1 MYQHHHYFQQLHQPR
16 LMRQPRMHRRRRR
29 RNIYYYLCR
38 LCHQRNL
45 LRVNM
50 NQRYLLHLNQY
61 FQNHRQSR
69 PLRRYVENLLL
80 RLDRRP
86 LRY

>member
-1 MYQHHHYFQQLHQPR
+1 
-16 LMRQPRMHRRRRR
+16 
-29 RNIYYYLCR
+29 
-38 LCHQRNL
+38 
-45 LRVNM
+45 M

-69 PLRRYVENLLL
+69 LLRRYVENLLR